1 MMINC
6 EIHGYQNGVQVSP
19 DLAKLITDKK
29 EFHDVYS
36 VNYEFEGEVVDLF
49 YISKL
54 FAEQYGLKNKSLLP
68 LPDEYPEWVMSLKIV
83 CEKCFNAFNKSP
95 DSDT

>member
-19 DLAKLITDKK
+19 DLVKLVADKK

-36 VNYEFEGEVVDLF
+36 VYYEFEGEVVDLF
-49 YISKL
+49 YISKS
-54 FAEQYGLKNKSLLP
+54 FAEQYGLKNTSLLP
-68 LPDEYPEWVMSLKIV
+68 LPDEYPEWVMSLKVV
-83 CEKCFNAFNKSP
+83 CETCFNTFNKS
-95 DSDT
+95 SDLGT